1 MNQFDAILIHIGS
14 ATSTIF
20 DFLPE
25 NRNPMARYIA
35 YLEKMDFFKLREINQ
50 YQFNWTVS
58 YLSNSELKMS
68 PATFIQNN
76 NKEKVWKWHFCY
88 LFKKICS
95 TLTPIFSWTTVLREK
110 FRLIL
115 ETSWYKLS
123 NEISTLSLAREL
135 VEIFKEDSEVFKV

>member
-76 NKEKVWKWHFCY
+76 NKEKV
-88 LFKKICS
+88 
-95 TLTPIFSWTTVLREK
+95 
-110 FRLIL
+110 
-115 ETSWYKLS
+115 
-123 NEISTLSLAREL
+123 
-135 VEIFKEDSEVFKV
+135 